1 MTFEEAKAHVEAI
14 IGDEFDRPIEELD
27 GWKFGERVRV
37 LDDDERNGVY
47 EGDEGVLLISEV
59 GAPEYGNVRKAFHIL
74 IDDQDCPMEIDPFN
88 IEGAE

>member
-37 LDDDERNGVY
+37 LDDDER
-47 EGDEGVLLISEV
+47 
-59 GAPEYGNVRKAFHIL
+59 APEYGNVRKAFHIL